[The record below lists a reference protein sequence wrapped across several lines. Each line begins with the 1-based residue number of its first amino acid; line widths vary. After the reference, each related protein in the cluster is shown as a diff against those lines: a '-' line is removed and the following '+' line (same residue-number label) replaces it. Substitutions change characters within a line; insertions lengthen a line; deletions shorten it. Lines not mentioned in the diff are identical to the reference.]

1 MVLYVLMLGGR
12 AISKQDEIADKSEI
26 ARPKRRWWAWCL
38 WIFLC
43 LCLVLLALGC
53 WGWTQRYSLMENWV
67 VDKLAESGFEA
78 NLEIMSVSRTEAH
91 VKNIRLRRGTQDVL
105 AIETF
110 RAEYVWPDIR
120 SGQAKR
126 FELEGLT
133 GELSLNEDW
142 RPDGWMSD
150 LLPDGSNSDAQ
161 GTPTFPIDGVKLKDA
176 ELKLSSPLGDAVLYI
191 DADIPNEEAFSSE
204 ITLAPSALSYG
215 GYAAKGAG
223 FVTLE
228 KAGDSLRVMGQ
239 TQTETLANQN
249 LSITKAYLQF
259 DGTLNLES
267 KSYTGSISLE
277 GDTLESELF
286 ASGPAQLA
294 WDGEIIPRSG
304 LQANGTWTVKAKDA
318 RSPRPARASEVA
330 EKLSLAPALMNVPVT
345 VHYAPHLK
353 ETVLEFLSGSD
364 VKGVGH
370 LSYSPDGITVNPVGE
385 FNVKSSGNEIRLRAR
400 KGEDFYSFDKTTEM
414 ITAQMDAGF
423 ENPVGLTLTEI
434 KLQAASSNGLSLN
447 GVQNFSAQLTTNAD
461 WQVEDTEGRPVRL
474 GPLKARFQYDAAQ
487 NPRRLS
493 VDTALDYDGDLP
505 GGYVEGLTL
514 DGRLDARLYQSRQ
527 ELGFTPKPKSYV
539 EIKSLET
546 PTEWKGEDIRFAPR
560 PATQFFTRTAK
571 ESILTADLNAADF
584 TLTHPATQEAAAQRL
599 DLSAANM
606 TLNGTI
612 FADST
617 QNWDIEFGDVT
628 YASET
633 LPSPGTTG
641 KAPSA
646 TLTAQLAPNQPPKL
660 SVQSPSIIAETPQAR
675 LAGVGIRLI
684 GTPDA
689 YSIEH
694 EGGTI
699 SLIGSEFAETAKTAG
714 LGSFPAKGTL
724 EFENDAFSGRANLN
738 VAIANDA
745 KVVVDYTYARGA
757 GTMDIDVPSILFD
770 PQGLQ
775 PQNLVPAFS
784 GKIARVNG
792 EARAALRISFDDGV
806 ITASEGTLQ
815 LIDLGV
821 GTAPGPI
828 TGLNSTMHFTSLLPL
843 VTSGQQTLTMDSF
856 NPGFPLENGALTFD
870 FVPDGVRVD
879 AADWP
884 IGNGSFSLDP
894 FTWVYAAEENRVTM
908 RVKNVALGDFI
919 NDLGNKKVQATG
931 TVVGNFPIVVRGIEV
946 LIEDGSLSVPDGG
959 TIKYDPGPNSQ
970 SYTENEAIAILRQRR
985 SNEYATLAQDA
996 LREFK
1001 YRELS
1006 ASLNGPLNGDVE
1018 IGLIFDGSNEKVL
1031 NQQPFRFDITVKG
1044 ELFNIARS
1052 FNTNAHVKA
1061 EIIRQ
1066 NGALPE
1072 GAVIGE

>member
-1 MVLYVLMLGGR
+1 
-12 AISKQDEIADKSEI
+12 
-26 ARPKRRWWAWCL
+26 
-38 WIFLC
+38 
-43 LCLVLLALGC
+43 
-53 WGWTQRYSLMENWV
+53 MENWV
-67 VDKLAESGFEA
+67 IDKLAESGFEA
-78 NLEIMSVSRTEAH
+78 DLEIMSVSRTEAL
-91 VKNIRLRRGTQDVL
+91 VRNIRLRRGAQDVL

-110 RAEYVWPDIR
+110 RAKYVWPDIR

-126 FELEGLT
+126 IELEGLT

-142 RPDGWMSD
+142 QPDGWLSD
-150 LLPDGSNSDAQ
+150 LLPDGSNSDTQETTA
-161 GTPTFPIDGVKLKDA
+161 FPIDGINLKDA
-176 ELKLSSPLGDAVLYI
+176 ELKLNSPLGDAVLYI
-191 DADIPNEEAFSSE
+191 DADIPNGKAFSSE

-215 GYAAKGAG
+215 GYAAQGAG

-228 KAGDSLRVMGQ
+228 KDRDSLRVIGQ

-249 LSITKAYLQF
+249 LSISKAHLQI

-267 KSYTGSISLE
+267 RSYIGSVSLE
-277 GDTLESELF
+277 GDALESELF

-304 LQANGTWTVKAKDA
+304 LQATGTWTVKAKDA
-318 RSPRPARASEVA
+318 RSPRPARAAEVA

-364 VKGVGH
+364 VKGVGQ
-370 LSYSPDGITVNPVGE
+370 LSYGPDGITVNPVGE
-385 FNVKSSGNEIRLRAR
+385 FNVTSSGNEIRLRAR
-400 KGEDFYSFDKTTEM
+400 DGEDFYSFDKATEM
-414 ITAQMDAGF
+414 ITAQMDASF

-434 KLQAASSNGLSLN
+434 KLQAASSNGLRLN
-447 GVQNFSAQLTTNAD
+447 GVQNFSTQLTTNSD
-461 WQVEDTEGRPVRL
+461 WQVEDTEGRPARL
-474 GPLKARFQYDAAQ
+474 GALKARFLYDAAQ
-487 NPRRLS
+487 NPPQLS
-493 VDTALDYDGDLP
+493 IDTTLDYDGDLP

-514 DGRLDARLYQSRQ
+514 EGRLNARLYQSRQ
-527 ELGFTPKPKSYV
+527 ELGFTPKPESYV
-539 EIKSLET
+539 EIRSLET

-560 PATQFFTRTAK
+560 PTNKFFTRTAK
-571 ESILTADLNAADF
+571 ESNLTAELNAADF
-584 TLTHPATQEAAAQRL
+584 TLTHPTTQDSAAQKL
-599 DLSAANM
+599 DLSADNM
-606 TLNGTI
+606 ILNGTI

-617 QNWDIEFGDVT
+617 QNWDIKFADVT

-641 KAPSA
+641 KAASGS
-646 TLTAQLAPNQPPKL
+646 LTAQLAPNQPPTL

-675 LAGVGIRLI
+675 LAGVGIRLV
-684 GTPDA
+684 GTPEA

-694 EGGTI
+694 EGGEI
-699 SLIGSEFAETAKTAG
+699 SLIGSEYAETAKAAG

-724 EFENDAFSGRANLN
+724 KFENDAFSGRANLN
-738 VAIANDA
+738 VAIANNADVA
-745 KVVVDYTYARGA
+745 VDYTYNRGA
-757 GTMDIDVPSILFD
+757 GTMDIDVPSVLFD

-775 PQNLVPAFS
+775 PQNLVPAFA
-784 GKIARVNG
+784 GKIARVDG
-792 EARAALRISFDDGV
+792 EASAALRISFDDGV
-806 ITASEGTLQ
+806 ITSSEGTLQ

-843 VTSGQQTLTMDSF
+843 VSSGQQTLTMESF
-856 NPGFPLENGALTFD
+856 NPGFPLENGVLTFD
-870 FVPDGVRVD
+870 FVPDGIRVD

-908 RVKNVALGDFI
+908 RVKNVALGDFV

-931 TVVGNFPIVVRGIEV
+931 TVVGNFPVVVRGIEV
-946 LIEDGSLSVPDGG
+946 LIEEGNLSVPDGG
-959 TIKYDPGPNSQ
+959 IIKYDPGPNSQ

-996 LREFK
+996 LREFR

-1031 NQQPFRFDITVKG
+1031 NQQPFRFDISVKG